1 MAAAAWAEALIAS
14 EAATSLVPPAETAV
28 LSDPVPVEATTAPP
42 RDPAA
47 AADPPAWVAV
57 VVVVV
62 AEVAA
67 EAGDGK
73 EAKKTHEEHND
84 EFP

>member
-42 RDPAA
+42 REPPA
-47 AADPPAWVAV
+47 AADPPASVAA
-57 VVVVV
+57 VVVV

-73 EAKKTHEEHND
+73 EVKR
-84 EFP
+84 